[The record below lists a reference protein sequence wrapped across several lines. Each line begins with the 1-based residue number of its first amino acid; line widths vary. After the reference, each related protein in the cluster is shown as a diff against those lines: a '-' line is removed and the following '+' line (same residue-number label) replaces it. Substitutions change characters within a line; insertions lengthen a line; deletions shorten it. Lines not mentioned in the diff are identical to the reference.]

1 MLAYRN
7 LNLDVKNKAFKP
19 DEDITIC
26 TQFTI
31 GGEQENIRRYLDA
44 DEYELLSDFEKNL
57 EKIKDA
63 ITEKNGARAVV
74 DDMPYVI
81 GLGMDCA
88 LNLHEEYKAILDM
101 YEKRAGDFS
110 NPGIFRRSFG
120 TSAKNEGISD
130 RAVKPEHQSRPASC
144 N

>member
-44 DEYELLSDFEKNL
+44 DEYELLSDFEKILKN
-57 EKIKDA
+57 KDA
-63 ITEKNGARAVV
+63 ITEKTVHGRLW
-74 DDMPYVI
+74 MTCP
-81 GLGMDCA
+81 M
-88 LNLHEEYKAILDM
+88 
-101 YEKRAGDFS
+101 S
-110 NPGIFRRSFG
+110 
-120 TSAKNEGISD
+120 SD
-130 RAVKPEHQSRPASC
+130 LAWTVH
-144 N
+144 

>member
-1 MLAYRN
+1 MISDKFSAWRMNRGTKQGKTLHIQKLALNILSIHTKNGLYVLAYRN

-63 ITEKNGARAVV
+63 IQKKTVHGQLW
-74 DDMPYVI
+74 MTCP
-81 GLGMDCA
+81 M
-88 LNLHEEYKAILDM
+88 
-101 YEKRAGDFS
+101 S
-110 NPGIFRRSFG
+110 
-120 TSAKNEGISD
+120 SD
-130 RAVKPEHQSRPASC
+130 LAWTVH
-144 N
+144 

>member
-63 ITEKNGARAVV
+63 ITEKTVHGRLW
-74 DDMPYVI
+74 MTCP
-81 GLGMDCA
+81 M
-88 LNLHEEYKAILDM
+88 
-101 YEKRAGDFS
+101 S
-110 NPGIFRRSFG
+110 
-120 TSAKNEGISD
+120 SD
-130 RAVKPEHQSRPASC
+130 LAWTVH
-144 N
+144 

>member
-81 GLGMDCA
+81 GLGMD
-88 LNLHEEYKAILDM
+88 
-101 YEKRAGDFS
+101 
-110 NPGIFRRSFG
+110 
-120 TSAKNEGISD
+120 
-130 RAVKPEHQSRPASC
+130 
-144 N
+144 